1 MFFLDNKE
9 AVIKISH
16 LLAYLNKKRSFN
28 TEIKKKLKRMLR
40 IINILIVL
48 LFVWQLSLAR
58 AEQDTHAI
66 IIKDHKFAPAQLTIP
81 SKTKVKIFIENQD
94 STPEEFESFE
104 LNREK
109 VVAANGKVVIFIGP
123 LRPGVYRFFGEFH
136 KNTAQGQIV
145 VQ

>member
-1 MFFLDNKE
+1 M
-9 AVIKISH
+9 
-16 LLAYLNKKRSFN
+16 
-28 TEIKKKLKRMLR
+28 
-40 IINILIVL
+40 LIVL